1 MSRILNKIYED
12 FPKEEIQLS
21 KDSVELG
28 IVQDLEARV
37 KAMVPDYND
46 FVKTKEDRVDL
57 GIEYSKLQ
65 DKEKKLV
72 ASLKSDAKGIE
83 KDLEKV
89 KQQAKDLGVNVNV
102 KFIESNLTALTAG
115 LSF

>member
-1 MSRILNKIYED
+1 MVNEIIKHLNSIGEVNLSAHKI
-12 FPKEEIQLS
+12 
-21 KDSVELG
+21 ELG
-28 IVQDLEARV
+28 SVQDLEARV

-65 DKEKKLV
+65 DKEKKLA

-83 KDLEKV
+83 KDLDKV
-89 KQQAKDLGVNVNV
+89 KQQAKDLGVDVNV